1 MWIRANLVLG
11 AGGQSTFEGTSKALS
26 SRFDRAKFHAIRA
39 DAQAIL
45 IGGNTAR
52 IEPYGKTPV
61 RLIVLSKS
69 GDIPN
74 SITANSSAEIW
85 ALSPAEAI
93 AKLRGEGVERI
104 LVEAGPS
111 IVAELSS
118 QNLLDGLYLTQ
129 TNFDKGEN
137 AVDIEAITANMVMES
152 VEDSEDESFIYYGRN

>member
-74 SITANSSAEIW
+74 SVTANSSAEIW
-85 ALSPAEAI
+85 ALAPAEAI

>member
-74 SITANSSAEIW
+74 SVTANSSAEIW
-85 ALSPAEAI
+85 TLAPAEAI

>member
-74 SITANSSAEIW
+74 SVTANSSAEIW
-85 ALSPAEAI
+85 ALAPAEAI

-111 IVAELSS
+111 IVAALSS

-137 AVDIEAITANMVMES
+137 AVDIEAITANMVVES